1 MTSRTPGANVSYK
14 RLLQEMESVVFQ
26 TDPDGRL
33 LFLNPAW
40 SELTGFPIS
49 ESLGLPFPDFVSSPD
64 REAIRTALT
73 AITEGPEERWHGE
86 LHGLTCTGDPLP
98 LEARLQPLRGDTDE
112 LLGTLGTLTLVSARG
127 DSESALHRQIT
138 ELRRQLVDQTHRDP
152 LTGLLNRRA
161 LEQVLEREDT
171 RSRRE
176 DECFSLLIL
185 DMDRFKVIND
195 NYGHG
200 VGDAILTRVAEHL
213 ASYFGPEDRV
223 GRWSGEE
230 FLGILPDTGP
240 VTAKRLAE
248 RIRADIESRP
258 MEAGELQLFLSAS
271 FGVAS
276 LPECATDSRSLLQ
289 VADSRLYEAKR
300 LGRNRVV
307 DADQGDCGTLAMA
320 GKLQRAL
327 NEGGV
332 AAAYQPIVS
341 LQDAS
346 VVAEEALAR
355 LATPEGGVMPAGQF
369 IEAASELQLVH
380 RIDEQLM
387 EATMDRCSRQVAAG
401 NGLTHFVNI
410 STDLLRHRDRVEAL
424 LGRAFRTCQECDTT
438 SPGEKPLVIEI
449 TEREFLEDPAEARR
463 VLAPFLDYG
472 FRLAVDDFG
481 SGYSSFRYLADLPV
495 SFLKIE
501 GDLVGRALREP
512 RIQAIIRGIRDIA
525 GELGLTTIA
534 EKVEDGET
542 TEFLREVGIDWAQ
555 GFHFARPQLE
565 SPEAGTSPEPREP

>member
-1 MTSRTPGANVSYK
+1 M
-14 RLLQEMESVVFQ
+14 VFQ

-40 SELTGFPIS
+40 TELTGFPVA
-49 ESLGLPFPDFVSSPD
+49 ESLGLPFLDFVSGPD
-64 REAIRTALT
+64 REVVRAALNGL
-73 AITEGPEERWHGE
+73 TEGTGERWHGTVF
-86 LHGLTCTGDPLP
+86 GVTSTGDALR
-98 LEARLQPLRGDTDE
+98 LEARLHPLRGDAAE
-112 LLGTLGTLTLVSARG
+112 LRGIMGTLIPVTSPGDAETAPGREVS
-127 DSESALHRQIT
+127 
-138 ELRRQLVDQTHRDP
+138 ELRQQLAHQARHDL
-152 LTGLLNRRA
+152 LTGLMNRPA
-161 LEQVLEREDT
+161 LEQALAREAT
-171 RSRRE
+171 RSRR
-176 DECFSLLIL
+176 DGECFSLLIL

-200 VGDAILTRVAEHL
+200 VGDAVLTRIAEHL
-213 ASYFGPEDRV
+213 AAYFGPEDRV

-240 VTAKRLAE
+240 VAAKRLAE
-248 RIRADIESRP
+248 RIRADIESHP
-258 MEAGELQLFLSAS
+258 MEAGGLQLFLTAS

-276 LPECATDSRSLLQ
+276 FPECAADSRSLLQ

-307 DADQGDCGTLAMA
+307 DAYQGDCGTLAMA
-320 GKLQRAL
+320 GKLQQAL

-332 AAAYQPIVS
+332 RAAYQPIVS
-341 LQDAS
+341 LHDGS

-355 LATPEGGVMPAGQF
+355 LADPEGGVMPAGQF
-369 IEAASELQLVH
+369 IDAASELQLVH

-387 EATMDRCSRQVAAG
+387 EATMDRCSRRVAAG
-401 NGLTHFVNI
+401 NGITHFVNI

-424 LGRAFRTCQECDTT
+424 LGRAFRTCQECDATI
-438 SPGEKPLVIEI
+438 PGEKPLVIEI
-449 TEREFLEDPAEARR
+449 TEREFLEDPAQARR

-501 GDLVGRALREP
+501 GDLVGRSLREP

-555 GFHFARPQLE
+555 GFHFAHPQLE
-565 SPEAGTSPEPREP
+565 SRETGTPPERHRP